1 MFLLYVY
8 MMYVY
13 AWLITTYGLLAIF
26 LGQAIAM
33 SAERCSVEVDSAE
46 EATVVTT
53 TMETATAG
61 LRLPCTENTGTPGTT
76 LPTGTPATT
85 PHPTG
90 MPETT
95 MTAGVAGATPPTGL
109 PLLTVAGQ
117 EGSGLGRCRIPR
129 TVCPKGVMAAVLV
142 AVATTGEGLFSLRQ
156 QRPDV
161 KLDNKLRMMGLM
173 LDYV

>member
-1 MFLLYVY
+1 M
-8 MMYVY
+8 
-13 AWLITTYGLLAIF
+13 
-26 LGQAIAM
+26 
-33 SAERCSVEVDSAE
+33 EVDSAE

-61 LRLPCTENTGTPGTT
+61 LHLPCTENTGTPGTT

-109 PLLTVAGQ
+109 PLLMVAGQ
-117 EGSGLGRCRIPR
+117 GGSGLGRCPTPR
-129 TVCPKGVMAAVLV
+129 TVCPKGAMAAVLV
-142 AVATTGEGLFSLRQ
+142 AVAMTGEGLLFSLRQ

-161 KLDNKLRMMGLM
+161 
-173 LDYV
+173 